1 MKRKR
6 LFIPILSI
14 LIVCVSLGFFYSMND
29 DPKTSAVQKD
39 NSYVLVPP
47 SNNQQDLVG
56 GWTLGANVLQSRYS
70 GRGATWTDASGVSYL
85 YFMGGDMDG
94 SGNGI
99 TRVDKY
105 NVATNTWTNVA
116 SMPNTLANFSATR
129 LKDSIYTVGG
139 LINTYF
145 TSETAIVQKYDC
157 NANSW
162 TTRASIPA
170 ITGWPESVG
179 YQDSLIYC
187 LGGMT
192 LGGANATNAVYLY
205 NCYSNTWRTATNLTV
220 PRCGGTCAVVG
231 DTLVY
236 VGGTSAGWNGASD
249 KVVYKGLISQ
259 SNRATI
265 TWTTGTNF
273 TGSASYRMNSAT
285 WGCKGMIMV
294 GGSVSGWPYPALTE
308 CYLYSPGANT
318 WTLQASMANG
328 TCNAS
333 VGSVLFSS
341 SSNVYKML
349 VASGLIMSAPY
360 SIPYTQIFTDTL
372 PCGPTPAPFP
382 PYCLC
387 DSTAYTPITGTAG
400 PSGDDVTLTV
410 PIGFTFSFMGKAF
423 TQASICTNG
432 FVVLGSTTFNAYSNN
447 LCGTTAGQNPM
458 LAPFWDDLYTLAGGN
473 IQYTTLG
480 SAPNRI
486 FVTQYTDVAY
496 LVGTGGVTMQ
506 VKLYETANRIE
517 FIYGPAVANATSS
530 GSVGETDTI
539 GGVSHVYSF
548 TPGSTCPGTSVS
560 QTVCN
565 NAVVWSAATFPA
577 GRRYT
582 FNCPLGIVPTSNG
595 IPREYK
601 LAQNYP
607 NPFNPSTKISFALPK
622 AGNVELKI
630 YDILG
635 REVMTLVNEF
645 RTAGSYTVDFNAAN
659 LASGVYFYR
668 IKSGDFTNT
677 KKMVLMK

>member
-6 LFIPILSI
+6 LFIFIPAI
-14 LIVCVSLGFFYSMND
+14 LIVCISFGFFYSLGD
-29 DPKTSAVQKD
+29 DPKTSAVQTN
-39 NSYVLVPP
+39 NSSTLTPP
-47 SNNQQDLVG
+47 STITQKDLVG
-56 GWTLGANVLQSRYS
+56 AWQDGANVLQGRYA
-70 GRGATWTDASGVSYL
+70 GRGVTWKDASGTSWL
-85 YFMGGDMDG
+85 YFIGGDMDG

-105 NVATNTWTNVA
+105 SINGNAWTNVA
-116 SMPNTLANFSATR
+116 SMPNTLANLSATR

-145 TSETAIVQKYDC
+145 TSETNIVQKYDI

-162 TTRASIPA
+162 TTRATLPIT
-170 ITGWPESVG
+170 TGWPESVG

-187 LGGMT
+187 LGGMIT
-192 LGGANATNAVYLY
+192 GSTTGTNAVWLY
-205 NCYSNTWRTATNLTV
+205 NCYTNTWRAATNLPV
-220 PRCGGTCAVVG
+220 NRLGGACAVVG
-231 DTLVY
+231 DTIVY
-236 VGGTSAGWNGASD
+236 AGGQDGWSGIPDAN
-249 KVVYKGLISQ
+249 VYRGVISQ
-259 SNRATI
+259 SNRSTI
-265 TWTTGTNF
+265 AWTTGLSYPGSNRWRF
-273 TGSASYRMNSAT
+273 TAAS
-285 WGCKGMIMV
+285 WGCKGMITT
-294 GGSVSGWPYPALTE
+294 GGAVSSFTIGAPE
-308 CYLYSPGANT
+308 CYVYSPGANT
-318 WTLQASMANG
+318 WTQQANITHPMNTG
-328 TCNAS
+328 NA
-333 VGSVLFSS
+333 GSVLYSS
-341 SSNVYKML
+341 ASNIYKFV
-349 VASGLIMSAPY
+349 VASGLILTTPY
-360 SIPYTQIFTDTL
+360 SIPQTQIFTDTL

-387 DSTAYTPITGTAG
+387 DSTGYTPITCTAG
-400 PSGDDVTLTV
+400 PSGDDVTITV
-410 PIGFTFSFMGKAF
+410 PIGFNFSFMGKTY

-432 FVVLGSTTFNAYSNN
+432 FVVLGATTYSNYSN
-447 LCGTTAGQNPM
+447 DLCGTTAGENPM
-458 LAPFWDDLYTLAGGN
+458 LAPFWDDLYTPSGGN

-517 FIYGPAVANATSS
+517 FIYGPAVANPTSS

-548 TPGSTCPGTSVS
+548 TPGSTCPGTTVS

-565 NAVVWSAATFPA
+565 NAVVWSAATFPV

-582 FNCPLGIVPTSNG
+582 FNCPTGIVPTSNG

-635 REVMTLVNEF
+635 REVTTLVNEF
-645 RTAGSYTVDFNAAN
+645 RIAGNYTVDFNASN

-668 IKSGDFTNT
+668 IKSGDFIDT